1 MEFSQNKPIYLQI
14 VDSFY
19 EKILSGELKA
29 GERIA
34 SVRETGAVLG
44 VNPNTVM
51 RSYEK
56 MTDDGAVYNRRGI
69 GYFVAPEARDKV
81 LAEER
86 RSFIREQWPSIRRK
100 MELLGLDPTDPALNL
115 FEKNA

>member
-19 EKILSGELKA
+19 DKILSGQLKD
-29 GERIA
+29 EDRIA
-34 SVRETGAVLG
+34 SVRETGAVIG

-56 MTDDGAVYNRRGI
+56 MTSDGVIYNRRGI
-69 GYFVAPEARDKV
+69 GYFIAPAAREKV
-81 LAEER
+81 LADQR
-86 RSFIREQWPSIRRK
+86 RSFIEEQWPAIRRK
-100 MELLGLDPTDPALNL
+100 MTLLGLDPSEL
-115 FEKNA
+115 

>member
-1 MEFSQNKPIYLQI
+1 MEFTQNKPIYLQI

-19 EKILSGELKA
+19 ERILAGELKD
-29 GERIA
+29 EDRIE
-34 SVRETGAVLG
+34 SVRETGAAIG

-56 MTDDGAVYNRRGI
+56 MTADGVIFNRRGI
-69 GYFVAPEARDKV
+69 GYFIAPAAREKV

-86 RSFIREQWPSIRRK
+86 RAFIEEQWPSIRRK
-100 MELLGLDPTDPALNL
+100 MELLGIKICSGTPTC
-115 FEKNA
+115 EGE

>member
-14 VDSFY
+14 VDSIY
-19 EKILSGELKA
+19 EKILSGELKD
-29 GERIA
+29 EDRIA
-34 SVRETGAVLG
+34 SVRETGADLG

-56 MTDDGAVYNRRGI
+56 MTEDGAIYNRRGI
-69 GYFVAPEARDKV
+69 GYFIAPEARSKV

-86 RSFIREQWPSIRRK
+86 RFFLEQEWPAIRRK
-100 MELLGLDPTDPALNL
+100 MTLLGLDPS
-115 FEKNA
+115 EI